1 MAALVIANWKMK
13 LGLDESRLLAQAV
26 KKIPTGSTEVVIC
39 PSFPSLATVS
49 AVLARSRFALG
60 AQDCFWEPHGAY
72 TGAVS
77 PETLHEIGCRYVIV
91 GHSERRQYLGETDEM
106 VHRKVAAALS
116 AGLVPIICVGETF
129 EQRQT
134 GHQDYAL
141 IQQTSR
147 ALEGIALTE
156 DQQLIVAYEPVWVI
170 GTGQAINPDQ
180 AQTAHQVIRQTL
192 IDLFP
197 LTLVTENIRIIY
209 GGSVDSG
216 NVADFVRLEHTAG
229 VLVGNASLDAGAFAA
244 LIRSV

>member
-1 MAALVIANWKMK
+1 
-13 LGLDESRLLAQAV
+13 
-26 KKIPTGSTEVVIC
+26 
-39 PSFPSLATVS
+39 
-49 AVLARSRFALG
+49 
-60 AQDCFWEPHGAY
+60 
-72 TGAVS
+72 
-77 PETLHEIGCRYVIV
+77 LHEIGCRYVIV

>member
-1 MAALVIANWKMK
+1 MPPLIIANWKMK
-13 LGLDESRLLAQAV
+13 LGLDQSRLLAQAV
-26 KKIPTGSTEVVIC
+26 KKIPTGNAEVVIC
-39 PSFPSLATVS
+39 PSFPSLTTVS
-49 AVLARSRFALG
+49 TVLARSRFALG
-60 AQDCFWEPHGAY
+60 AQDCFWEAHGAY

-106 VHRKVAAALS
+106 VRRKVAAALS
-116 AGLVPIICVGETF
+116 AGLVPIVCVGETF

-170 GTGQAINPDQ
+170 GTGQAISPDQ
-180 AQTAHQVIRQTL
+180 AQAAHQVIRQTL

-197 LTLVTENIRIIY
+197 LPLVTENIRIIY
-209 GGSVDSG
+209 GGSVDSD
-216 NVADFVRLEHTAG
+216 NVGDFVSLEHTGG
-229 VLVGNASLDAGAFAA
+229 VLVGNASLDAGEFAA